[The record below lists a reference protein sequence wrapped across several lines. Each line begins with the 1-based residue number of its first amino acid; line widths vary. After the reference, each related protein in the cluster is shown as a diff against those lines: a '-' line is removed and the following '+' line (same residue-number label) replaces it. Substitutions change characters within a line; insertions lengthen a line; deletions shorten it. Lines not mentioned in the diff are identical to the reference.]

1 MQNPTENSESPEPPA
16 PPPAAGR
23 QYVRFAFYKL
33 DPLWRRLDPDQ
44 RSDQKRALVAAIS
57 SIQRRMIVRPYS
69 LIGTRADA
77 EFLLWQIAESPD
89 AFQDV
94 ATTIASTRM
103 GSYLNLVQSFF
114 SQTKRSVYDIGVR
127 EHEAD
132 DQLVVEPSEARYLF
146 VYPFVKTRNWYR
158 LPHDERQKLMNEHI
172 RVGRKYPGVR
182 LNTTYCFGLD
192 DYEFIVAFETDDPS
206 DFLDLVQELRETET
220 SSFTLSDTPLY
231 TATGMGL
238 AEALDT
244 LAGPPIA
251 HEFQSR
257 SEGDEWIEVCPVG
270 DLGPGRRRV
279 VVANNRQVVVV
290 NAAGHYYG
298 ISNRC
303 SHARGPLGEGDLNL
317 DGDRCTL
324 TCPWHH
330 AIFDLANGEVIDGI
344 ASAPVETY
352 PVEIRDGLIHV
363 ASRPASRAL
372 VGAAR

>member
-1 MQNPTENSESPEPPA
+1 MQKSTNNSETPES
-16 PPPAAGR
+16 PAAGR

-33 DPLWRRLDPDQ
+33 DPLWRRLDPDE
-44 RSDQKRALVAAIS
+44 RADQKRALIAAIS

-69 LIGTRADA
+69 LIGTRADT

-94 ATTIASTRM
+94 ATTVASTKM
-103 GSYLNLVQSFF
+103 GSYLTLVQSLF
-114 SQTKRSVYDIGVR
+114 SQTKRSVYDICVL
-127 EHEAD
+127 EDEAD
-132 DQLVVEPSEARYLF
+132 EQLVVEPSEARYLF

-158 LPHDERQKLMNEHI
+158 LPHDERQTLMNEHI
-172 RVGRKYPGVR
+172 RVGRKYPSIR

-192 DYEFIVAFETDDPS
+192 DYEFIVAFETDEPS

-251 HEFQSR
+251 HEYGSR
-257 SEGDEWIEVCPVG
+257 AEGDEWIEVCAVA
-270 DLGPGRRRV
+270 DLAPGRRRV
-279 VVANNRQVVVV
+279 IVANNRQVVVV
-290 NAAGHYYG
+290 NAAGDFYG

-303 SHARGPLGEGDLNL
+303 SHARGPLGEGELNI

-324 TCPWHH
+324 ACPWHH
-330 AIFDLANGEVIDGI
+330 AIFDLTTGAVVEGI

-352 PVEIRDGLIHV
+352 PIEIRDGVIHI
-363 ASRPASRAL
+363 ASRPATRAL

>member
-1 MQNPTENSESPEPPA
+1 MQKSTNNSETPES
-16 PPPAAGR
+16 PAAGR

-57 SIQRRMIVRPYS
+57 SIQQRMIVRPYS

-94 ATTIASTRM
+94 ASTVASTAM

-114 SQTKRSVYDIGVR
+114 SQTKRSVYDIGVLDD
-127 EHEAD
+127 EAD
-132 DQLVVEPSEARYLF
+132 EQLVVEPSEARYLF
-146 VYPFVKTRNWYR
+146 VYPFVKTRAWYR
-158 LPHDERQKLMNEHI
+158 LDHDERQRLMNEHI
-172 RVGRKYPGVR
+172 RVGRKYPNVR

-206 DFLDLVQELRETET
+206 EFLDLVQELRETET

-231 TATGMGL
+231 TATGMEL
-238 AEALDT
+238 PEALDT

-251 HEFQSR
+251 QEFQSR
-257 SEGDEWIEVCPVG
+257 SKSDEWVEVCPTEE
-270 DLGPGRRRV
+270 LTPGRRRV
-279 VVANNRQVVVV
+279 VVANNRQVVVI
-290 NAAGHYYG
+290 NADGHYYG
-298 ISNRC
+298 IANRC
-303 SHARGPLGEGDLNL
+303 SHARGPLGEGELNL

-324 TCPWHH
+324 SCPWHH
-330 AIFDLANGEVIDGI
+330 AIFDLATGAVVQGV

-352 PVEIRDGLIHV
+352 PIEIRDGLVRV
-363 ASRPASRAL
+363 ASQPSFRKL
-372 VGAAR
+372 VGASS